1 MKTITALEAILSQG
15 YDNSQVTVVT
25 QFTDE
30 SVEEFIIRNFACD
43 PSDIAGIKKADGITD
58 YNLTYFRPDFTDVKF
73 LAIWDEWLTVDGKQ
87 VAPEIAVQNID
98 AQQTVYLYPLK

>member
-43 PSDIAGIKKADGITD
+43 PSDITSIKKADGITD
-58 YNLTYFRPDFTDVKF
+58 YSLTYFRPDFVDVKF

-87 VAPEIAVQNID
+87 VAPEI
-98 AQQTVYLYPLK
+98 TVVNKADNLVIHLYPLK

>member
-1 MKTITALEAILSQG
+1 MKTITALEAILSQS

-43 PSDIAGIKKADGITD
+43 PSDIRGIKNADGCTD
-58 YNLTYFRPDFTDVKF
+58 YRLTYHRPTIDLKF